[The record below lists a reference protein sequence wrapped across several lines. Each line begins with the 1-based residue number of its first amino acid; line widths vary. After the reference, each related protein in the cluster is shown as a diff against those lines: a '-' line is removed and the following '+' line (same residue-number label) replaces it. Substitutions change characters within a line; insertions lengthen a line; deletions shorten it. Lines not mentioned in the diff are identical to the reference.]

1 MAGVISLARGEGGFG
16 CFALSENAPGEGS
29 GRTPSPLI
37 SLYNSADPVKS
48 GLTDVIVRAALPGD
62 LPAIAR
68 LQIRCPEAAQ
78 WPIGDYAGQSLLVAI
93 GGSAVLGFCAW
104 RQTAPDEAELLNL
117 AVDPDARRRGVA
129 SALLNALAAV
139 AQGTL
144 FLEVAETNA
153 PALSLYTRMGWT
165 TSGIRR
171 GYYNKGNVNAIVM
184 KKGSWYSPG

>member
-1 MAGVISLARGEGGFG
+1 LRWQESSASRAAKAVSAISSWAKTLLANSI
-16 CFALSENAPGEGS
+16 A
-29 GRTPSPLI
+29 TV

-48 GLTDVIVRAALPGD
+48 GLTDITVRAALPGD
-62 LPAIAR
+62 LPAISR
-68 LQIRCPEAAQ
+68 LQIRCAEAAQ
-78 WPIGDYAGQSLLVAI
+78 WPIGDYAGQSLLVAL
-93 GGSAVLGFCAW
+93 GDGAVLGFCAW

-153 PALSLYTRMGWT
+153 PALALYARLGWM
-165 TSGIRR
+165 TSGVRR